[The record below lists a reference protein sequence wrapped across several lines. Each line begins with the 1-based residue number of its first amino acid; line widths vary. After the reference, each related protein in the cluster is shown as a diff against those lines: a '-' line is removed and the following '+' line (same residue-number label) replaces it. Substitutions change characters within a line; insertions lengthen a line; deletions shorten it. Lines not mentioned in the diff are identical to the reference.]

1 MKMSIL
7 EFEYKNIRKISS
19 LRISFLNNADEV
31 IKNNFVMMANGTGK
45 TTTMT
50 LIKGLLDGSAA
61 EWTPSEVKSFKPTTT
76 TGDNG
81 EFSITV
87 KFDEKWYKYFLSL
100 NYLKGTATIETQVSS
115 KEKGGREKGLILPEA
130 LKDIFTPEFVSRFV
144 FDGEQAKKSMDRSSN
159 EADETIRYLYRLDE
173 LDQILAMNANILTEI
188 QNAEGGS
195 KGTHGSLSNLRT
207 RQAKVRERIA
217 FLENKQKEFNAEI
230 SVCEK
235 EKAEK
240 EKLRK
245 ELDKNYEALNKE
257 KNDIITAQEKN
268 KGKIDVKITE
278 IISMVK
284 NPYLVSEVLCARM
297 YELGAAMKKLKLP
310 KSSSKDFFTE
320 LANAP
325 TCVCD
330 RCISEKERAAI
341 LKNADRYLGSDH
353 QAVLNNI
360 KSVLMDSSYDNR
372 LVTAF
377 EELGAL
383 QEQKTRL
390 SASFTAVE
398 EKLIKAGG
406 PQVEQLQ
413 SEINILIERISAAKT
428 QLAII
433 ESKDESDETLTEE
446 NNLHKANKADKEYE
460 IKIAS
465 TTKTNAAL
473 RKKDIVQELIDE
485 IKVQATKALK
495 QEIIKK
501 TNEKVRRVITDDY
514 IEIENIDGYIKLKN
528 RDGASEGQ
536 TLSIGYCFLGT
547 LFEDSELEF
556 PFVIDSPTGKMDFDK
571 RQAVA
576 DIIPLVFNQMIAFV
590 QSAEVERFADR
601 FYGNTDSQYL
611 TIVASKET
619 GEVTVHEGIE
629 YFDSYQHEHKG
640 DEV

>member
-7 EFEYKNIRKISS
+7 EIEYKNIRKISS
-19 LRISFLNNADEV
+19 LQISFRNNDGGV

-61 EWTPSEVKSFKPTTT
+61 KWPVDYVKSFAPTTT

-87 KFDEKWYKYFLSL
+87 KFDEKQYKYFLSL
-100 NYLKGTATIETQVSS
+100 DYVHGTAKIETLAPP
-115 KEKGGREKGLILPEA
+115 KGRESGLRLPEA
-130 LKDIFTPEFVSRFV
+130 IKGIFTPEFVSRFV
-144 FDGEQAKKSMDRSSN
+144 FDGEQAKKSMDRTSN
-159 EADETIRYLYRLDE
+159 EADETIRYVYRLDE
-173 LDQILAMNANILTEI
+173 LDEILAMNMNILTEI
-188 QNAEGGS
+188 QNAEGGG
-195 KGTHGSLSNLRT
+195 KGTNSSLSNLRS
-207 RQAKVRERIA
+207 RQKKVREHIA
-217 FLENKQKEFNAEI
+217 LLEKKQKELNTDIAHL
-230 SVCEK
+230 SQDKSEK
-235 EKAEK
+235 EKQ
-240 EKLRK
+240 RQ

-257 KNDIITAQEKN
+257 KNEIIAEQEKN
-268 KGKIDVKITE
+268 RGSIDVKITE
-278 IISMVK
+278 VVSLVK
-284 NPYLVSEVLCARM
+284 TPYLVSESLCQRM

-320 LANAP
+320 LAHAEK
-325 TCVCD
+325 CVCD
-330 RCISEKERAAI
+330 RCIGEKERNAI
-341 LKNADRYLGSDH
+341 LKNAERYLGSDH
-353 QAVLNNI
+353 QAVLNTI
-360 KSVLMDSSYDNR
+360 KSVLMDSAYDER

-377 EELGAL
+377 EELGKL

-390 SASFTAVE
+390 NARYADVE
-398 EKLIKAGG
+398 DKLIKAGG

-413 SEINILIERISAAKT
+413 REIEELIGKISAAKT
-428 QLAII
+428 QLQVI
-433 ESKDESDETLTEE
+433 ESKDENDETLTEE
-446 NNLHKANKADKEYE
+446 NNLHKARRADAEYE
-460 IKIAS
+460 VKIAS

-473 RKKDIVQELIDE
+473 KKKNIVQGLIDE

-501 TNEKVRRVITDDY
+501 ANEKIHRVITDDF
-514 IEIENIDGYIKLKN
+514 IEIDNIDGYIKLKD

-547 LFEDSELEF
+547 LFEDAELEF

-576 DIIPLVFNQMIAFV
+576 DIIPVVFNQMIAFV

-601 FYGNTDSQYL
+601 FYKNPNAQYL
-611 TIVASKET
+611 TVVASKET
-619 GEVTVHEGIE
+619 GEVVVHKGIDF
-629 YFDSYQHEHKG
+629 FDSYQREHKG